1 MAVTLLEAARATS
14 DAIRK
19 TDAAVALLG
28 EAAGLAAGV
37 ADSGYALET
46 ITYALRQ
53 LADAQATATS
63 ASINLGY
70 AL

>member
-1 MAVTLLEAARATS
+1 MAVNMLEAARATS

-19 TDAAVALLG
+19 TEAAAVMLG
-28 EAAGLAAGV
+28 EAAGLAASV
-37 ADSGYALET
+37 ADSGFALET

-53 LADAQATATS
+53 LADAQATASS
-63 ASINLGY
+63 AAVNLQH